1 MYLTETPTRFTFG
14 GFMRKLL
21 VCSLVLVLLLAPS
34 SLLTAQTVDTSILG
48 SLTDPQGSVIPG
60 ATVLVRAEATGQE
73 KTVKTSG
80 DGQYRVQFLVPG
92 TYSVTV
98 TATGFAQA
106 IRTGI
111 QLALSQQIHLDVAMS
126 LGSTQQSV
134 EVSAG
139 QAVLQT
145 ENATLGTTV
154 DTNRTVNLPLN
165 GRKFNDLAVLTPGVR
180 VSNPDNHS
188 SSTAG
193 STIASNS
200 GRSDWGAVQVD
211 GVVMTNTRSAYVN
224 SYPSVDAIEEFRV
237 QTGNFSAEYGFSA
250 GTNINVQLKSGTN
263 RFHGS
268 AFEFIRNDAVDAR
281 NYFRVAPLRKNILRQ
296 NQFGAT
302 IGGPIYKNKTFFFFS
317 YEGLRSTAETPSLAF
332 VLTPAQRAGDFSAYT
347 GTLRNPY
354 TGGTYASKQI
364 PVNAVAQNNINTY
377 MPLPNGSFSGGA
389 NYSGVSI
396 GDQANNQYIG
406 RVDHKFNDRN
416 SIFVHYIYGYR
427 GFPFTDT
434 NPNFRYTGT
443 YPMHNAAL
451 QYIHVF
457 SPALVNEARAGVNL
471 EHVKQLSIRTGTGFT
486 IESLGINGFLVGGP
500 NGRPLTPNEEGFPLL
515 SISGFLGIG
524 DSRAA
529 SNLDYSRTFLFADN
543 VTWTKGKHTLLFGA
557 DIRKVAGNATT
568 NNTPFGQQSF
578 TGDMT
583 GYAPADYMLGVPRTS
598 VTPEGVPISSIRQW
612 RTAEYAQD
620 NWRLNDRLTLN
631 LGVRYEI
638 YGVPVDLNNVSR
650 TLDFNQNPIQLVPA
664 PGQRLNDVWSITYK
678 DIAPRLGFAWSFH
691 PTTIIR
697 GGYGMTY
704 YGGQFDNLNIM
715 QLNPPTAGSLTITN
729 PLCSTT
735 VNCTTP
741 PVATIQTPVP
751 ASLYPNPPF
760 FNVVT
765 MPADRHRPDLQVQ
778 TWNLTVEQQF
788 GRAVLSSSYVGTKG
802 SNLDTS
808 IQYYNSPQPGGV
820 GAVQQRRPYPNF
832 ARIRAL
838 DFTGASNY
846 NALQE
851 HLEWR
856 VNPRSNITASY
867 VWSHMFDNQGNST
880 NAGGC
885 TCQNVR
891 SPHEWA
897 SGTNDQRHN
906 LVLAYVYRLPDF
918 TKSKLAGYG
927 VNGWTI
933 NGIVALATGS
943 PVNVT
948 QSTDG
953 QNVDNPW
960 QRPNLVQGQNAY
972 LPSKSAING
981 WYNKNAFAVSTATF
995 GTTPRNSLIGTGVK
1009 TVNVSVMK
1017 NFVMPYAES
1026 HNLQVRFEA
1035 FNALNTPQ
1043 FSNPGASFGASSFG
1057 LISST
1062 KINNRELQ
1070 LAAKYVF

>member
-1 MYLTETPTRFTFG
+1 
-14 GFMRKLL
+14 MRKLL
-21 VCSLVLVLLLAPS
+21 VCSFVLALLLVPS
-34 SLLTAQTVDTSILG
+34 SFIAAQTVDTSILG
-48 SLTDPQGSVIPG
+48 SVLDPQGSVVPD
-60 ATVLVRAEATGQE
+60 ATVVIRADATGQE
-73 KTVKTSG
+73 KTVKTTG
-80 DGQYRVQFLVPG
+80 DGQYRVQYLVPG
-92 TYSVTV
+92 IYTVTV
-98 TATGFAQA
+98 NASGFAPA
-106 IRTGI
+106 IRTGV
-111 QLALSQQIHLDVAMS
+111 QLALSQQIHLDVS
-126 LGSTQQSV
+126 LTLGTTQQSV
-134 EVSAG
+134 EVTAG
-139 QAVLQT
+139 AAQLQT

-200 GRSDWGAVQVD
+200 GRGDWGAVQVD
-211 GVVMTNTRSAYVN
+211 GIAMTNTRSAYVN

-250 GTNINVQLKSGTN
+250 GTNINVQLRSGTN
-263 RFHGS
+263 QFHGS
-268 AFEFIRNDAVDAR
+268 GFEFIRNDAVDAR

-302 IGGPIYKNKTFFFFS
+302 IGGPIRRNKTFFFFS
-317 YEGLRSTAETPSLAF
+317 YEGLRSTAETPSLQF
-332 VLTPAQRAGDFSAYT
+332 VLTPQQRAGDFSAYT
-347 GTLRNPY
+347 GTLRNPF
-354 TGGTYASKQI
+354 TGGTYANKQV
-364 PVNAVAQNNINTY
+364 PVNAVAQNLVNTY

-396 GDQANNQYIG
+396 GNQSNNQYIA

-416 SIFVHYIYGYR
+416 SLFIHYIYGYR

-451 QYIHVF
+451 QYLHVF
-457 SPALVNEARAGVNL
+457 SPTLVNEARAGVNL

-515 SISGFLGIG
+515 SVSGFIGMG

-529 SNLDYSRTFLFADN
+529 SNLDYSRTFMFADN
-543 VTWTKGKHTLLFGA
+543 ITWTKGKHTLLFGA

-578 TGDMT
+578 TGDIT
-583 GYAPADYMLGVPRTS
+583 GYAPADYMLGIPRTS
-598 VTPEGVPISSIRQW
+598 VTPEGVPISAIRQW

-620 NWRLNDRLTLN
+620 NFRMNDRLTLN
-631 LGVRYEI
+631 LGIRYEI
-638 YGVPVDLNNVSR
+638 YSVPVDLNNVSR
-650 TLDFNQNPIQLVPA
+650 TLDFNQNPIALVPA

-678 DIAPRLGFAWSFH
+678 DIAPRVGFAWSFH

-697 GGYGMTY
+697 GGYGITY

-729 PLCSTT
+729 PFCASAP
-735 VNCTTP
+735 CTTP

-765 MPADRHRPDLQVQ
+765 MPADRRRPDLQVQ
-778 TWNLTVEQQF
+778 TWNFTVEQQF

-802 SNLDTS
+802 GNLDTS
-808 IQYYNSPQPGGV
+808 IQYFNSPAPGGV
-820 GAVQQRRPYPNF
+820 GAIQQRRPYPNF

-856 VNPRSNITASY
+856 VNPRSNVTASY

-880 NAGGC
+880 NTGGC
-885 TCQNVR
+885 TCANVR
-891 SPHEWA
+891 DPHEWA

-906 LVLAYVYRLPDF
+906 FLLAYVYRLPDF
-918 TKSKLAGYG
+918 TQSKLAGYG
-927 VNGWTI
+927 VNGWTV

-953 QNVDNPW
+953 QNIDNPW
-960 QRPNLVQGQNAY
+960 QRPNLVTGQNAY
-972 LPSKSAING
+972 LPNKSAVNG
-981 WYNKNAFAVSTATF
+981 WYNKNAFAVSSATF
-995 GTTPRNSLIGTGVK
+995 GTTPRNYLIGPGVK
-1009 TVNVSVMK
+1009 TVSVSVMK
-1017 NFVMPYAES
+1017 NFVMPYSEA
-1026 HNLQVRFEA
+1026 HNLQIRFEA

-1043 FSNPGASFGASSFG
+1043 FSNPGASFGPSSFG
-1057 LISST
+1057 QISST

-1070 LAAKYVF
+1070 LAAKYLF

>member
-1 MYLTETPTRFTFG
+1 
-14 GFMRKLL
+14 MRKLPG
-21 VCSLVLVLLLAPS
+21 CSLFLFFLS
-34 SLLTAQTVDTSILG
+34 SFFLSSSILFGQTVDTSILG
-48 SLTDPQGSVIPG
+48 SVVDPQGSVIAD
-60 ATVLVRAEATGQE
+60 ATVVVRADATGQE
-73 KTVKTSG
+73 KTVKTTG
-80 DGQYRVQFLVPG
+80 DGQYRVQYLVPG
-92 TYSVTV
+92 IYTVTV
-98 TATGFAQA
+98 NAAGFAPTT
-106 IRTGI
+106 RSGI
-111 QLALSQQIHLDVAMS
+111 QLALSQQVHLDLPMS
-126 LGSTQQSV
+126 ISGTQQTV
-134 EVSAG
+134 DVSAT
-139 QAVLQT
+139 QALLQS

-200 GRSDWGAVQVD
+200 GRGDWGAVQVD
-211 GVVMTNTRSAYVN
+211 GMVMTNTRSAYVN

-263 RFHGS
+263 QFHGS

-281 NYFRVAPLRKNILRQ
+281 NYFRVAPLKKNVLKQ

-302 IGGPIYKNKTFFFFS
+302 LGGPIYRNKTFFFAS
-317 YEGLRSTAETPSLAF
+317 YEGLRSIAETPSLAN
-332 VLTPAQRAGDFSAYT
+332 VLTPAQRSGDFSAYT

-354 TGGTYASKQI
+354 TGGTYANKQI
-364 PVNAVAQNNINTY
+364 PVNAVSQNLINTY
-377 MPLPNGSFSGGA
+377 MPLPNGTFAGGQ
-389 NYSGVSI
+389 NYSGASI
-396 GDQANNQYIG
+396 GNQSNNQYIG
-406 RVDHKFNDRN
+406 RIDHKFNDKN
-416 SIFVHYIYGYR
+416 SIFIHYIYGKR
-427 GFPFTDT
+427 EFPDTDV

-443 YPMHNAAL
+443 YPMHNAAI

-457 SPALVNEARAGVNL
+457 SPSLVNEARAGVNL
-471 EHVKQLSIRTGTGFT
+471 EHVKQLSLRTGTSFT

-515 SISGFLGIG
+515 SISGFLGMG

-529 SNLDYSRTFLFADN
+529 SNLDYSRTFMFADN
-543 VTWTKGKHTLLFGA
+543 ITLTKGKHTLLFGA

-583 GYAPADYMLGVPRTS
+583 GYAPADYMLGAPRTS
-598 VTPEGVPISSIRQW
+598 VTPEGVPISAIRQW
-612 RTAEYAQD
+612 RTAEYFQD
-620 NWRLNDRLTLN
+620 NFRLNDRLTFN

-638 YGVPVDLNNVSR
+638 YGVPVDTNNVSR
-650 TLDFNQNPIQLVPA
+650 TLDFSQNPIQLTPA
-664 PGQRLNDVWSITYK
+664 PGQRLNNVWSITYK
-678 DIAPRLGFAWSFH
+678 DIAPRVGFAWSFR
-691 PTTIIR
+691 PTTILR
-697 GGYGMTY
+697 GGYGITY

-735 VNCTTP
+735 ATCTTP
-741 PVATIQTPVP
+741 PVASIQTPVP

-765 MPADRHRPDLQVQ
+765 MPADRRRPDLQVQ

-788 GRAVLSSSYVGTKG
+788 GRAVLASSYVGTKG
-802 SNLDTS
+802 SNMDTS
-808 IQYYNSPQPGGV
+808 IQYFNSPQPGGT

-856 VNPRSNITASY
+856 VNPRSNITVSY

-880 NAGGC
+880 NTGGC
-885 TCQNVR
+885 TCQDVR
-891 SPHEWA
+891 NPHEWA
-897 SGTNDQRHN
+897 PGTNDQRHN
-906 LVLAYVYRLPDF
+906 FVLAYVYRLPDF
-918 TKSKLAGYG
+918 TQSRLAGYG
-927 VNGWTI
+927 INGWTL
-933 NGIVALATGS
+933 NGLISLASGS

-948 QSTDG
+948 QSTDA

-960 QRPNLVQGQNAY
+960 QRPSLVQGVSPYVAN
-972 LPSKSAING
+972 KSAING
-981 WYNKNAFAVSTATF
+981 WFNKNAFVSSGPAF
-995 GTTPRNSLIGTGVK
+995 GTTPRNYLTGTGVK
-1009 TVNVSVMK
+1009 TVSVSVMK
-1017 NFVMPYAES
+1017 NFAMPYAES
-1026 HNLQVRFEA
+1026 HNLQIRFEA

-1043 FSNPGASFGASSFG
+1043 FSNPGASFGTSSFG
-1057 LISST
+1057 QISST

-1070 LAAKYVF
+1070 LAAKYIF

>member
-1 MYLTETPTRFTFG
+1 
-14 GFMRKLL
+14 MRKLL
-21 VCSLVLVLLLAPS
+21 VCSFVLALLLVPS
-34 SLLTAQTVDTSILG
+34 FLLKAQTVDTSILG
-48 SLTDPQGSVIPG
+48 SVVDPQGSVVPG
-60 ATVLVRAEATGQE
+60 ATVVIHADATGQE

-92 TYSVTV
+92 TYTVTV
-98 TATGFAQA
+98 TASGFAPA
-106 IRTGI
+106 ARTGI
-111 QLALSQQIHLDVAMS
+111 QLALSQQIHLDVS
-126 LGSTQQSV
+126 LTLGSTQQTV
-134 EVSAG
+134 EVTAG
-139 QAVLQT
+139 AAVLQT

-154 DTNRTVNLPLN
+154 DTNRTLNLPLN

-200 GRSDWGAVQVD
+200 GRADWGAVQVD

-263 RFHGS
+263 QFHGS

-281 NYFRVAPLRKNILRQ
+281 NYFRVTPLRKNILRQ

-302 IGGPIYKNKTFFFFS
+302 IGGPIYRNKTFFFFS

-332 VLTPAQRAGDFSAYT
+332 VLTPAQRNGDFSAYT
-347 GTLRNPY
+347 GTLKNPY
-354 TGGTYASKQI
+354 TGGTYANKQI
-364 PVNAVAQNNINTY
+364 PVNAVAQNLINTY
-377 MPLPNGSFSGGA
+377 MPLPNGTFSGGA

-396 GDQANNQYIG
+396 GDQSNNQYIA

-416 SIFVHYIYGYR
+416 SLFIHYIYGYR

-443 YPMHNAAL
+443 YPMYNAAL

-529 SNLDYSRTFLFADN
+529 SNLDYSRTFMFADN
-543 VTWTKGKHTLLFGA
+543 ITWTKGKHTLLFGA

-583 GYAPADYMLGVPRTS
+583 TYAPADYMLGVPRTS
-598 VTPEGVPISSIRQW
+598 VTPEGVPISAIRQW

-620 NWRLNDRLTLN
+620 NWRLSDRLTLN

-691 PTTIIR
+691 PTTILR
-697 GGYGMTY
+697 GGYGITY

-735 VNCTTP
+735 ATCTTP

-765 MPADRHRPDLQVQ
+765 MPADRRRPDLQVQ
-778 TWNLTVEQQF
+778 TWNLTLEQQF
-788 GRAVLSSSYVGTKG
+788 GKLVLDTSYVGTKG
-802 SNLDTS
+802 ANLDTS
-808 IQYYNSPQPGGV
+808 IQYFNSPQPGGV
-820 GAVQQRRPYPNF
+820 GAVQQRRPYSNF

-880 NAGGC
+880 NTGGC

-891 SPHEWA
+891 DPHEWA

-906 LVLAYVYRLPDF
+906 LVVAYVYRLPDF
-918 TKSKLAGYG
+918 TQSKLAGY
-927 VNGWTI
+927 VINGWTI
-933 NGIVALATGS
+933 NGVIALATGS

-960 QRPNLVQGQNAY
+960 QRPNLVAGQSAY
-972 LPSKSAING
+972 LPNKSAVNG

-995 GTTPRNSLIGTGVK
+995 GTTSRNSLIGTGVK
-1009 TVNVSVMK
+1009 TVSVSVMK
-1017 NFVMPYAES
+1017 NLVMPYAES
-1026 HNLQVRFEA
+1026 HNLQIRFEA

-1070 LAAKYVF
+1070 LAAKYIF

>member
-1 MYLTETPTRFTFG
+1 
-14 GFMRKLL
+14 
-21 VCSLVLVLLLAPS
+21 
-34 SLLTAQTVDTSILG
+34 
-48 SLTDPQGSVIPG
+48 VIPG
-60 ATVLVRAEATGQE
+60 ATVLIRADATGQE

-80 DGQYRVQFLVPG
+80 DGQYRVQYLVPG
-92 TYSVTV
+92 TYTVTV
-98 TATGFAQA
+98 TSSGFAQA
-106 IRTGI
+106 VRTGI
-111 QLALSQQIHLDVAMS
+111 QLALSQQIHLDVAMT
-126 LGSTQQSV
+126 LGSTQQTV
-134 EVSAG
+134 EVTAG

-145 ENATLGTTV
+145 ENAALGTTV

-180 VSNPDNHS
+180 ISNPDNHS

-200 GRSDWGAVQVD
+200 GRADWGAVQVD

-263 RFHGS
+263 QFHGS
-268 AFEFIRNDAVDAR
+268 VFEFIRNDAVDAR
-281 NYFRVAPLRKNILRQ
+281 NYFRVAPLKKNILKQ

-302 IGGPIYKNKTFFFFS
+302 VGGPIYRNKTFFFFS
-317 YEGLRSTAETPSLAF
+317 YEGLRSIAETPSLAN
-332 VLTPAQRAGDFSAYT
+332 VLTQAQRNGDFSGYS
-347 GTLRNPY
+347 GTLKNPY
-354 TGGTYASKQI
+354 AGGTYATKQI
-364 PVNAVAQNNINTY
+364 PVNAVAKNIINTY
-377 MPLPNGSFSGGA
+377 MPLPNGTFSGGQ
-389 NYSGVSI
+389 NYSGASI
-396 GDQANNQYIG
+396 GNQSNNQYIA

-427 GFPFTDT
+427 GFPFTDV

-443 YPMHNAAL
+443 YPIHNAAL

-500 NGRPLTPNEEGFPLL
+500 NGRPLTPGEEGFPLL
-515 SISGFLGIG
+515 SISGYLGMG

-529 SNLDYSRTFLFADN
+529 SNLDYSRTFMFADN
-543 VTWTKGKHTLLFGA
+543 VTLTKGKHTLLFGA

-598 VTPEGVPISSIRQW
+598 ITPEGVPITAARQW
-612 RTAEYAQD
+612 RTAEYFQD
-620 NWRLNDRLTLN
+620 NWRLTDRLTLN
-631 LGVRYEI
+631 LGLRYEI
-638 YGVPVDLNNVSR
+638 YAPPVDLNNVSR
-650 TLDFNQNPIQLVPA
+650 TLDFNQTPPVLVPA
-664 PGQRLNDVWSITYK
+664 PGLRLNDIWSITYK
-678 DIAPRLGFAWSFH
+678 DVAPRVGFAWSWT
-691 PTTIIR
+691 PRTILR
-697 GGYGMTY
+697 GGYGITY
-704 YGGQFDNLNIM
+704 YGGQFDNINIL

-729 PLCSTT
+729 PNTGPT
-735 VNCTTP
+735 AP

-751 ASLYPNPPF
+751 ASLYPTNPF

-765 MPADRHRPDLQVQ
+765 MPADRRRPDAMVQ
-778 TWNLTVEQQF
+778 TWNATIEQQF
-788 GRAVLSSSYVGTKG
+788 GKVVLDTSYVGTHG

-808 IQYYNSPQPGGV
+808 IQYYNSPQPGQGTIQ
-820 GAVQQRRPYPNF
+820 ARRPYPTF

-867 VWSHMFDNQGNST
+867 VWSHMFDNQGAST

-885 TCQNVR
+885 TCQDVR
-891 SPHEWA
+891 HPHEWA
-897 SGTNDQRHN
+897 PGTNDQRHN
-906 LVLAYVYRLPDF
+906 LVVAYVYRLPDF
-918 TKSKLAGYG
+918 VQSKLAGLAA
-927 VNGWTI
+927 NGWTLNGLI
-933 NGIVALATGS
+933 NLATGS

-948 QSTDG
+948 QSTDS

-960 QRPNLVQGQNAY
+960 QRPSLVAGVNPYIAN
-972 LPSKSAING
+972 KSAING
-981 WYNKNAFAVSTATF
+981 WYDKNAFTVSGFAF
-995 GTTPRNSLIGTGVK
+995 GTTPRNYLRGPGVK
-1009 TVNVSVMK
+1009 TVNISVMK
-1017 NFVMPYAES
+1017 NFAMPYAES

-1057 LISST
+1057 QISST

-1070 LAAKYVF
+1070 LAVKYLF

>member
-1 MYLTETPTRFTFG
+1 
-14 GFMRKLL
+14 
-21 VCSLVLVLLLAPS
+21 V
-34 SLLTAQTVDTSILG
+34 
-48 SLTDPQGSVIPG
+48 DPQGSVIAD
-60 ATVLVRAEATGQE
+60 ATVVVRADATGQE
-73 KTVKTSG
+73 KTVKTTG
-80 DGQYRVQFLVPG
+80 DGQYRVQYLVPG
-92 TYSVTV
+92 VYTVTV
-98 TATGFAQA
+98 NATGFAPTT
-106 IRTGI
+106 RSGI
-111 QLALSQQIHLDVAMS
+111 QLALSQQVHLDLPMS
-126 LGSTQQSV
+126 ISGTQQTV
-134 EVSAG
+134 DVSAS
-139 QAVLQT
+139 QTLLQS

-200 GRSDWGAVQVD
+200 GRGDWGAVQVD
-211 GVVMTNTRSAYVN
+211 GMVMTNTRSAYVN

-263 RFHGS
+263 SFHGS
-268 AFEFIRNDAVDAR
+268 AFEFIRNDAVDSR
-281 NYFRVAPLRKNILRQ
+281 NYFRVAPLKKNVLKQ

-302 IGGPIYKNKTFFFFS
+302 LGGPIYRNKTFFFAS
-317 YEGLRSTAETPSLAF
+317 YEGLRSIAEVPSLST
-332 VLTPAQRAGDFSAYT
+332 VLTPAQRNGDFSAYT

-354 TGGTYASKQI
+354 TGGSYANKQV
-364 PVNAVAQNNINTY
+364 PVNAVAQNIINTY
-377 MPLPNGSFSGGA
+377 MPLPNGSFAGGQ
-389 NYSGVSI
+389 NYSGASI
-396 GDQANNQYIG
+396 GNQSNNQYIG
-406 RVDHKFNDRN
+406 RIDHKFNDKN
-416 SIFVHYIYGYR
+416 SIFIHYIYGKR
-427 GFPFTDT
+427 DFPNTGV

-457 SPALVNEARAGVNL
+457 SPTLVNEVRAGVNL
-471 EHVKQLSIRTGTGFT
+471 EHVKQLSVRTGTGFT

-500 NGRPLTPNEEGFPLL
+500 KGRPLTSNEEGFPLL
-515 SISGFLGIG
+515 SISGYLGMG
-524 DSRAA
+524 DSLAA
-529 SNLDYSRTFLFADN
+529 SNLDYSRTFMFADN
-543 VTWTKGKHTLLFGA
+543 ITLTKGKHTLLFGA

-583 GYAPADYMLGVPRTS
+583 GFAPADFMLGVPRTS
-598 VTPEGVPISSIRQW
+598 VTPEGVPISAIRQW
-612 RTAEYAQD
+612 RTAEYFQD
-620 NWRLNDRLTLN
+620 NFRLNDRLTLN
-631 LGVRYEI
+631 LGLRYEI

-650 TLDFNQNPIQLVPA
+650 TLDFSQNPIQLVPA
-664 PGQRLNDVWSITYK
+664 PGQRLNNVWSITYK
-678 DIAPRLGFAWSFH
+678 DIAPRLGFAWSFR

-697 GGYGMTY
+697 GGYGITY

-729 PLCSTT
+729 PLCST
-735 VNCTTP
+735 VAGCTLPNQPTP

-751 ASLYPNPPF
+751 SALYPTQPF

-765 MPADRHRPDLQVQ
+765 MPADRRRPDLRVQ

-788 GRAVLSSSYVGTKG
+788 GRAVLSTSYVGTKG
-802 SNLDTS
+802 GDLDTS
-808 IQYYNSPQPGGV
+808 IQYFNSPAPGGI

-856 VNPRSNITASY
+856 VNPRSNITVSY

-880 NAGGC
+880 NTGGC
-885 TCQNVR
+885 TCQDVR
-891 SPHEWA
+891 NPHEWA
-897 SGTNDQRHN
+897 AGTNDQRHN

-918 TKSKLAGYG
+918 VKSRLAGYG
-927 VNGWTI
+927 FNGWTL
-933 NGIVALATGS
+933 NGLVSLASGS

-953 QNVDNPW
+953 QNIDNPW
-960 QRPNLVQGQNAY
+960 QRPNIVAGQNAY
-972 LPSKSAING
+972 LPSRSAING
-981 WYNKNAFAVSTATF
+981 WYNKNAFALSTAAF
-995 GTTPRNSLIGTGVK
+995 GTTPRNYLIGTGVK
-1009 TVNVSVMK
+1009 TVSASVMK
-1017 NFVMPYAES
+1017 NFVMPYAET
-1026 HNLQVRFEA
+1026 HNLQIRFEA

-1043 FSNPGASFGASSFG
+1043 LSNPGASFGTSSFG
-1057 LISST
+1057 QISST

-1070 LAAKYVF
+1070 LAAKYIF

>member
-1 MYLTETPTRFTFG
+1 
-14 GFMRKLL
+14 MRKLL

-48 SLTDPQGSVIPG
+48 SVTDPQGSVIPG

>member
-1 MYLTETPTRFTFG
+1 M
-14 GFMRKLL
+14 
-21 VCSLVLVLLLAPS
+21 
-34 SLLTAQTVDTSILG
+34 
-48 SLTDPQGSVIPG
+48 DPQGSVVPG
-60 ATVLVRAEATGQE
+60 ATVVVHADATGQE
-73 KTVKTSG
+73 KSIKTTG
-80 DGQYRVQFLVPG
+80 DGQYRVQYLVPG
-92 TYSVTV
+92 TYTVTV
-98 TATGFAQA
+98 TASGFAPSV
-106 IRTGI
+106 RSGI
-111 QLALSQQIHLDVAMS
+111 QLALSQQIHLDVSVS
-126 LGSTQQSV
+126 LGSTQQTV

-145 ENATLGTTV
+145 ESATLGTTV

-200 GRSDWGAVQVD
+200 GRGDWGAVQVD
-211 GVVMTNTRSAYVN
+211 GVVMTNNRSAYVN

-263 RFHGS
+263 QFHGS

-281 NYFRVAPLRKNILRQ
+281 NYFRVAPLKKNALKQ

-302 IGGPIYKNKTFFFFS
+302 IGGPIFKNKTFFFFS
-317 YEGLRSTAETPSLAF
+317 YEGLRSIAETPSLAN
-332 VLTPAQRAGDFSAYT
+332 VLTPAQRNGDFSAYS
-347 GTLRNPY
+347 GTLKNPY
-354 TGGTYASKQI
+354 TGGTYANKQI
-364 PVNAVAQNNINTY
+364 PVNATAQNLINTY
-377 MPLPNGSFSGGA
+377 MPLPNGVFSGGQ
-389 NYSGVSI
+389 NYSGASI
-396 GDQANNQYIG
+396 GNQSNNQYVA
-406 RVDHKFNDRN
+406 RVDHKFNDRD
-416 SIFVHYIYGYR
+416 SIFIHYIYGYR
-427 GFPFTDT
+427 GFPFTDV

-443 YPMHNAAL
+443 YPMYNAAL

-457 SPALVNEARAGVNL
+457 SPTLLNEARAGVNL
-471 EHVKQLSIRTGTGFT
+471 EHVKQLSVRTGTGFT

-515 SISGFLGIG
+515 TISGYLGIG

-529 SNLDYSRTFLFADN
+529 SNLDYSRTFMFADN
-543 VTWTKGKHTLLFGA
+543 VTWTKGKHTLLFGT
-557 DIRKVAGNATT
+557 DIRMAADNATT

-598 VTPEGVPISSIRQW
+598 ITPEGVPITAARQW
-612 RTAEYAQD
+612 RTAEYFQD
-620 NWRLNDRLTLN
+620 NWRMTDRLTLN
-631 LGVRYEI
+631 LGLRYEI
-638 YGVPVDLNNVSR
+638 YAPPVDINNVTR
-650 TLDFNQNPIQLVPA
+650 TLDFSQNPPVLTPA
-664 PGQRLNDVWSITYK
+664 PGQRLNNIWSITYK
-678 DIAPRLGFAWSFH
+678 DVAPRLGFAWSVY
-691 PTTIIR
+691 PTTILR
-697 GGYGMTY
+697 GGYGITY
-704 YGGQFDNLNIM
+704 YGGQFDNINIL

-729 PLCSTT
+729 PNTGPT
-735 VNCTTP
+735 AP
-741 PVATIQTPVP
+741 PLATIQTPVP
-751 ASLYPNPPF
+751 AALYPANPF

-765 MPADRHRPDLQVQ
+765 IPADRRRPDVMIQ

-788 GRAVLSSSYVGTKG
+788 GKVVLDTSYVGTHG
-802 SNLDTS
+802 TNLDTS
-808 IQYYNSPQPGGV
+808 IQYYNSPQPGP
-820 GAVQQRRPYPNF
+820 GAIQQRRPYNTY

-851 HLEWR
+851 HVEWR

-885 TCQNVR
+885 TCQDVR
-891 SPHEWA
+891 NPHEWA

-906 LVLAYVYRLPDF
+906 LVVAYVYRLPDF
-918 TKSKLAGYG
+918 AKSRLAGFG
-927 VNGWTI
+927 ANGWTL
-933 NGIVALATGS
+933 NGLVALASGN

-948 QSTDG
+948 QSTDS

-960 QRPNLVQGQNAY
+960 QRPSLVPGVNPFTAN
-972 LPSKSAING
+972 KSAING
-981 WYNKNAFAVSTATF
+981 WYNRNAFALSGFAF
-995 GTTPRNSLIGTGVK
+995 GTTPRNYLIGPGVK
-1009 TVNVSVMK
+1009 TINVSVMK
-1017 NFVMPYAES
+1017 NFAMPYAES
-1026 HNLQVRFEA
+1026 HNLQIRFEA

-1057 LISST
+1057 VISST

-1070 LAAKYVF
+1070 LAAKYLF

>member
-1 MYLTETPTRFTFG
+1 
-14 GFMRKLL
+14 MRKLL
-21 VCSLVLVLLLAPS
+21 VCSFVLALLLVPS
-34 SLLTAQTVDTSILG
+34 SFLAAQTVDTSILG
-48 SLTDPQGSVIPG
+48 SVLDPQGSVVPG
-60 ATVLVRAEATGQE
+60 ATVVIHADATGQE

-80 DGQYRVQFLVPG
+80 DGEYRVQFLVPG
-92 TYSVTV
+92 TYTVTV
-98 TATGFAQA
+98 TASGFAPA
-106 IRTGI
+106 ARTGI
-111 QLALSQQIHLDVAMS
+111 QLALSQQIHLDVALTM
-126 LGSTQQSV
+126 GSTQQSV
-134 EVSAG
+134 EVSAD

-145 ENATLGTTV
+145 ESATLGTTV
-154 DTNRTVNLPLN
+154 DTNRTLNLPLN

-180 VSNPDNHS
+180 VSDPDNHS

-200 GRSDWGAVQVD
+200 GRSDWGAVLVD
-211 GVVMTNTRSAYVN
+211 GIAMTNTRSAYVN

-263 RFHGS
+263 QFHGS
-268 AFEFIRNDAVDAR
+268 VFEFIRNDAVDAR

-302 IGGPIYKNKTFFFFS
+302 IGGPIRRNKTFFFFS
-317 YEGLRSTAETPSLAF
+317 YEGLRSTAETPSLQF
-332 VLTPAQRAGDFSAYT
+332 VLTPAQRNGDFSAYA

-364 PVNAVAQNNINTY
+364 PVNAVAQNLVKTY

-396 GDQANNQYIG
+396 GDQSNNQYIA

-416 SIFVHYIYGYR
+416 SLFIHYIYSYR

-443 YPMHNAAL
+443 YPMYNAAL

-457 SPALVNEARAGVNL
+457 SPTLVNEARAGVNL

-515 SISGFLGIG
+515 SVSGFIGMG

-529 SNLDYSRTFLFADN
+529 SNLDYSRTFMFADN
-543 VTWTKGKHTLLFGA
+543 ITWTKGRHTLLFGA

-598 VTPEGVPISSIRQW
+598 VTPEGVPISAIRQW

-620 NWRLNDRLTLN
+620 NWRLNGRLTLN

-650 TLDFNQNPIQLVPA
+650 TLDFSQNPIQLVPA

-691 PTTIIR
+691 PTTILR
-697 GGYGMTY
+697 GGYGITY

-735 VNCTTP
+735 ANCVTP

-765 MPADRHRPDLQVQ
+765 MPADRRRPDLQVQ

-788 GRAVLSSSYVGTKG
+788 GKLVLDTSYVGTHG

-808 IQYYNSPQPGGV
+808 IQYYNSPQPGPGTI
-820 GAVQQRRPYPNF
+820 QTRRPYPTY

-867 VWSHMFDNQGNST
+867 VWSHMFDNQGAST

-885 TCQNVR
+885 TCQDVR
-891 SPHEWA
+891 HPHEWA
-897 SGTNDQRHN
+897 PGTNDQRHN
-906 LVLAYVYRLPDF
+906 LVVAYVYRLPDF
-918 TKSKLAGYG
+918 VQSKMAGLAA
-927 VNGWTI
+927 NGWTL
-933 NGIVALATGS
+933 NGVVALATGS

-948 QSTDG
+948 QSTDS

-960 QRPNLVQGQNAY
+960 QRPSLVSGASPYIAN
-972 LPSKSAING
+972 KSAVNG
-981 WYNKNAFAVSTATF
+981 WYNKNAFALSGFAF
-995 GTTPRNSLIGTGVK
+995 GTTPRNYLLGPGVK
-1009 TVNVSVMK
+1009 TVSVSVMK
-1017 NFVMPYAES
+1017 NFAMPYAES

-1070 LAAKYVF
+1070 LAAKYIF

>member
-1 MYLTETPTRFTFG
+1 
-14 GFMRKLL
+14 MRKLL

>member
-1 MYLTETPTRFTFG
+1 
-14 GFMRKLL
+14 MRKLL

-48 SLTDPQGSVIPG
+48 SVTDPQGSVIPG

-704 YGGQFDNLNIM
+704 YGGQFDNLTRM
-715 QLNPPTAGSLTITN
+715 PLNPPTAGSLTITN

>member
-1 MYLTETPTRFTFG
+1 
-14 GFMRKLL
+14 MRKLL
-21 VCSLVLVLLLAPS
+21 VCFFILALVLIPS

-48 SLTDPQGSVIPG
+48 SVTDPQGSVIPG
-60 ATVLVRAEATGQE
+60 ATVVIRADATGQE

-92 TYSVTV
+92 IYTVTV
-98 TATGFAQA
+98 TASGFAPA
-106 IRTGI
+106 ARTGI
-111 QLALSQQIHLDVAMS
+111 QLALSQQIHLDVS
-126 LGSTQQSV
+126 LTLGTTQQSV
-134 EVSAG
+134 EVTAG
-139 QAVLQT
+139 AAVLQT

-200 GRSDWGAVQVD
+200 GRADWGAVQVD

-263 RFHGS
+263 QFHGS

-302 IGGPIYKNKTFFFFS
+302 IGGPIYRNKTFFFFS

-332 VLTPAQRAGDFSAYT
+332 VLTPAQRNGDFSAYT
-347 GTLRNPY
+347 GTLRNPF
-354 TGGTYASKQI
+354 TGGTYANKQI
-364 PVNAVAQNNINTY
+364 PVNAVSQNLIKTY
-377 MPLPNGSFSGGA
+377 MPLPNGTFSGGA

-396 GDQANNQYIG
+396 GDQSNNQYIA
-406 RVDHKFNDRN
+406 RVDHKFNDKN
-416 SIFVHYIYGYR
+416 SIFLHYIYGYR

-443 YPMHNAAL
+443 YPMYNVAL

-457 SPALVNEARAGVNL
+457 SPALINEARAGVNL

-529 SNLDYSRTFLFADN
+529 SNLDYSRTFMFADN

-620 NWRLNDRLTLN
+620 NWRLSPRLTLN

-691 PTTIIR
+691 PTTILR
-697 GGYGMTY
+697 GGYGITY

-735 VNCTTP
+735 VGCTTP

-765 MPADRHRPDLQVQ
+765 MPADRRRPDLQVQ
-778 TWNLTVEQQF
+778 TWNLTLEQQF
-788 GRAVLSSSYVGTKG
+788 GKLVLDTSYVGTKG
-802 SNLDTS
+802 ANLDTS
-808 IQYYNSPQPGGV
+808 IQYFNSPQPGGV
-820 GAVQQRRPYPNF
+820 GAVQQRRPYSNF

-891 SPHEWA
+891 DPHEWA

-906 LVLAYVYRLPDF
+906 LVVAYVYRLPDF
-918 TKSKLAGYG
+918 TQSKLAGYG
-927 VNGWTI
+927 INGWTI
-933 NGIVALATGS
+933 NGVIALATGS

-960 QRPNLVQGQNAY
+960 QRPNLVAGQSAY
-972 LPSKSAING
+972 LPNKSAVNG

-1009 TVNVSVMK
+1009 TVSVSVMK
-1017 NFVMPYAES
+1017 NLVMPYAES
-1026 HNLQVRFEA
+1026 HNLQIRFEA

-1070 LAAKYVF
+1070 LAAKYIF